1 MNKKYIF
8 FSYIYI
14 LMERKKCSL
23 KKHSEIEAISFCK
36 QCKIYLCN
44 KCHNMHPE
52 VHDNHTLIN
61 YEKDKNE
68 VFNDICKYDNH
79 NKELEFF
86 CKNHNTLCCVSCLCK
101 IKIKD
106 MANILNVIFVI

>member
-1 MNKKYIF
+1 
-8 FSYIYI
+8 
-14 LMERKKCSL
+14 MERKKCSL